1 MKRILTL
8 IVFCCVVLVLSAQ
21 SDALVRQKINEA
33 ASAMMTMQCDFVQT
47 KQLKMLSDNIVSKGK
62 IYYQKSDKL
71 RCEYTSPTSYIFVMN
86 GDKVLL
92 RSKNRSRVIDVK
104 KNKRFRGIARIM
116 MGSVA
121 GNSLSDEKN
130 FQTTIAT
137 TPKEWIA
144 TMQPLKKDMK
154 QMFQK
159 IILHFNRQKAII
171 SAIELIE
178 KNGDK
183 THIELKNIR
192 ANETISENQF
202 TVNK

>member
-8 IVFCCVVLVLSAQ
+8 IVFCCFVLALSAQ

-92 RSKNRSRVIDVK
+92 RSKNRNRVIDVK

-116 MGSVA
+116 MSSVA

-159 IILHFNRQKAII
+159 IILHFNRQKAIVC
-171 SAIELIE
+171 AIELIE

>member
-92 RSKNRSRVIDVK
+92 RSKNRNRVIDVK

-116 MGSVA
+116 MSSVA

-159 IILHFNRQKAII
+159 IILHFNRQKAIVC
-171 SAIELIE
+171 AIELIE